1 MKPLPY
7 LPSNSYMP
15 LGLFV
20 GLDEDTLL
28 AYKQQALAD
37 MGLAVTSY
45 SDSGTSVN
53 KQWGIPPR
61 ERLLEIN
68 FALSK
73 LDSKKYGGAH
83 TSVQK
88 EWTYRVDL

>member
-1 MKPLPY
+1 M
-7 LPSNSYMP
+7 

-53 KQWGIPPR
+53 KTFGLPVAQRIQ
-61 ERLLEIN
+61 EIN
-68 FALSK
+68 FALSR
-73 LDSKKYGGAH
+73 LDPLRYGGAH

-88 EWTYRVDL
+88 SWTYRVDL

>member
-1 MKPLPY
+1 MA
-7 LPSNSYMP
+7 

-20 GLDEDTLL
+20 GLDEETLL

-53 KQWGIPPR
+53 KQWGLPPR
-61 ERLLEIN
+61 DRLMELN

-73 LDSKKYGGAH
+73 LDSGKYGGVH
-83 TSVQK
+83 TMVQK
-88 EWTYRVDL
+88 DWTYRVDL

>member
-1 MKPLPY
+1 MA
-7 LPSNSYMP
+7 

-20 GLDEDTLL
+20 GIDEDTLL
-28 AYKQQALAD
+28 QYKQEALAQL
-37 MGLAVTSY
+37 GLSVTSY

-53 KQWGIPPR
+53 KQWGMPAR

-68 FALSK
+68 YALSK
-73 LDSKKYGGAH
+73 IDSTRYGGMH

-88 EWTYRVDL
+88 NWNNRVDL

>member
-1 MKPLPY
+1 M
-7 LPSNSYMP
+7 

-20 GLDEDTLL
+20 GLPEDTLL
-28 AYKQQALAD
+28 QYKQEALAD
-37 MGLAVTSY
+37 MGKAVTSY

-68 FALSK
+68 YALSK
-73 LDSKKYGGAH
+73 IDSSRYGGAH
-83 TSVQK
+83 TSVQIN
-88 EWTYRVDL
+88 WSSRVDL

>member
-1 MKPLPY
+1 M
-7 LPSNSYMP
+7 

-28 AYKQQALAD
+28 QYKQEALSQ

-53 KQWGIPPR
+53 KTFGIPPK
-61 ERLLEIN
+61 ERLMEIN
-68 FALSK
+68 YALSK
-73 LDSKKYGGAH
+73 IDSSRYGGTH
-83 TSVQK
+83 TSVQIN
-88 EWTYRVDL
+88 WSSRVDL

>member
-1 MKPLPY
+1 MA
-7 LPSNSYMP
+7 

-20 GLDEDTLL
+20 GLDEETLL

-61 ERLLEIN
+61 DRLMELN

-73 LDSKKYGGAH
+73 LDSGKYGGVH
-83 TSVQK
+83 TMVQK
-88 EWTYRVDL
+88 DWTYRVDL

>member
-1 MKPLPY
+1 MA
-7 LPSNSYMP
+7 

-37 MGLAVTSY
+37 LGLAVTSY

-53 KQWGIPPR
+53 KQWGIPPK
-61 ERLLEIN
+61 ERLMELN

-73 LDSKKYGGAH
+73 LDPKKYGGAH